1 MISRCSRAT
10 AAKKCT
16 KKRDVVLCPELKDKR
31 AASLSFSMGIALGT
45 RMGPLYELR
54 STRVVMRLLLL
65 DIQHA
70 LYLWSNSS
78 YTQEM
83 EKGSVLEPGFCV
95 GLDR

>member
-1 MISRCSRAT
+1 MVSRSRAT
-10 AAKKCT
+10 TAKKCP
-16 KKRDVVLCPELKDKR
+16 KERDVVLCPKLKDKR
-31 AASLSFSMGIALGT
+31 AAPLSFSRGIALGT

-83 EKGSVLEPGFCV
+83 EKSSVLEPGFCV
-95 GLDR
+95 GLGR